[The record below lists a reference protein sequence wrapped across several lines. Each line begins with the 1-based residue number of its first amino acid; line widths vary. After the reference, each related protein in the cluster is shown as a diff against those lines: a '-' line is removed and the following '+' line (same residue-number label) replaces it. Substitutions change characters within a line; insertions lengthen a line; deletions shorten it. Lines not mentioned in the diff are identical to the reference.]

1 MELFRTVVSFTID
14 SGDLA
19 YFDPERHEWIAE
31 PGKFDACIASASD
44 DIRGKVSF
52 RLDD

>member
-1 MELFRTVVSFTID
+1 MKLFRTVVSFTID

-31 PGKFDACIASASD
+31 PGKFDAYIASASD
-44 DIRGKVSF
+44 DIRGKVPF

>member
-1 MELFRTVVSFTID
+1 MKLFLSVVSFTID
-14 SGDLA
+14 SGDLS

-31 PGKFDACIASASD
+31 PGMFDASIAAASD

-52 RLDD
+52 RLED